1 MDTIVAFN
9 RVLGNPAKN
18 HYNLGVTKGKR
29 NKDKK
34 VAAAVAQ
41 GGTATPNYNNAHIK
55 GLNALGKIFSR

>member
-1 MDTIVAFN
+1 MEKQKVKNLVDIIPAFN

-34 VAAAVAQ
+34 VAAAVLKEVPPLLI
-41 GGTATPNYNNAHIK
+41 TTTPTSKA
-55 GLNALGKIFSR
+55 